1 MFHMVQQRM
10 SRRPAGRSGSRRRTE
25 EKKDGIRRVALR
37 LFQLRGFKKV
47 TIREIAREADVS
59 QVTIYNYFGS
69 KEGLIRDVVR
79 KLTLDVIERYRAL
92 MADDRSFPEKLED
105 ILLGKTE
112 LVSQYGGEFAQRV
125 LVNDPEMQE
134 FVKRLYDREIK
145 PMIVGFF
152 DEGKR
157 QGYVNPELSREA
169 ILSYTEIFRNGL
181 MARPELLVGSKKPVR
196 LVRELMTLYL
206 YGVMGKSAP
215 ETRSGDMKE
224 RGKGTEWPVMR

>member
-1 MFHMVQQRM
+1 MFHMVQQMM

-25 EKKDGIRRVALR
+25 EKKDGIRRAALR
-37 LFQLRGFKKV
+37 LFQFRGFKKV

-79 KLTLDVIERYRAL
+79 NLTLRVIERYRAL
-92 MADDRSFPEKLED
+92 MADGRSFPDRLED

-112 LVSQYGGEFAQRV
+112 LVSQFGGEFAQKV
-125 LVNDPEMQE
+125 LANDPEMQE
-134 FVKRLYDREIK
+134 FIKRVYDREIK
-145 PMIVGFF
+145 PMIGGFF

-157 QGYVNPELSREA
+157 QGFVNPELSREA
-169 ILSYTEIFRNGL
+169 ILAYTEIFRNGL
-181 MARPELLVGSKKPVR
+181 MARPELLAGSKKPAR

-206 YGVMGKSAP
+206 YGVMGKTAP
-215 ETRSGDMKE
+215 QIRSGDMKE
-224 RGKGTEWPVMR
+224 RGKGTQWPVMR

>member
-1 MFHMVQQRM
+1 MFHMVQQKM
-10 SRRPAGRSGSRRRTE
+10 SRRPAGRSSSRRRTE
-25 EKKDGIRRVALR
+25 EKKEGIRRAALR

-79 KLTLDVIERYRAL
+79 NLTLDVIERYRAL

-145 PMIVGFF
+145 PMIIGFF